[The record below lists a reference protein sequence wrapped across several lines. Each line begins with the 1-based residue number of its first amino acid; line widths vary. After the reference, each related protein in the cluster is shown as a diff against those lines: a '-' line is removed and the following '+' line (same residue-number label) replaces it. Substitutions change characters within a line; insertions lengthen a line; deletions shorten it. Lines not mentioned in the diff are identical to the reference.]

1 MRNRFVIGEEAYTT
15 QALGG
20 GRFDVFSRTGARAGG
35 FLVKGGEVTVDDD
48 GVVPSRPVAEVAAQW
63 VAQNLST
70 PLPIRD
76 KNAPPPAPS
85 PPAPSPEPEPEP
97 EPLPAPVDAIPATPA
112 PSPSN
117 QGTTA
122 PGAMAICRLG
132 LHKAGDAE
140 AMARAKR
147 HMEWLRAQA
156 GVVAAY
162 LTLDAA
168 HARVISVVIYASR
181 DAYAAMRYAKAPADA
196 APLDPVKLEQ
206 LDVVG

>member
-20 GRFDVFSRTGARAGG
+20 GRFDVFDRAGNRVGG
-35 FLVKGGEVTVDDD
+35 FLVKGGEVTVDDE
-48 GVVPSRPVAEVAAQW
+48 GVVPSRPVAEVASQW
-63 VAQNLST
+63 VAQNLSA

-76 KNAPPPAPS
+76 KNAPPPPPP
-85 PPAPSPEPEPEP
+85 PPAPAPAPPEPIPAAP
-97 EPLPAPVDAIPATPA
+97 PPAPMVPP
-112 PSPSN
+112 PSPSTS
-117 QGTTA
+117 GA
-122 PGAMAICRLG
+122 PGRTDAPICRLG

-147 HMEWLRAQA
+147 YVEWLRTQA
-156 GVVAAY
+156 GVVSAY

-168 HARVISVVIYASR
+168 HARAISIVIYASR
-181 DAYAAMRYAKAPADA
+181 EAYSAMRYAKPPADA
-196 APLDPVKLEQ
+196 APLEAVKLEQ